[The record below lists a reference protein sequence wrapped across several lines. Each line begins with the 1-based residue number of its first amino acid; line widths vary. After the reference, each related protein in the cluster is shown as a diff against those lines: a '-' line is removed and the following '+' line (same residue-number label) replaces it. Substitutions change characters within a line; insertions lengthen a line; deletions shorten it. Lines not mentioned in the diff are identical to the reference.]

1 MTDHAHYLSLAECLC
16 HKSPMTF
23 KVGAILLDHKGRI
36 IGSGHNS
43 YQTHPKYGTLK
54 TPYRF
59 MHAEG
64 ACLYNCV
71 KQGFEPEGGTM
82 YIYRR
87 NWNLARPCKYC
98 QDLLREAGVERV
110 IYTDKTNE
118 RRRII
123 VVEERFDVIETI

>member
-1 MTDHAHYLSLAECLC
+1 MSSEHREYLSIAESLC

-23 KVGAILLDHKGRI
+23 KVGAILVDPKGRI
-36 IGSGHNS
+36 LGQGHNS

-64 ACLYNCV
+64 ACLYNCS
-71 KQGFEPEGGTM
+71 KKGLDSEGCTM
-82 YIYRR
+82 YIFRR

-98 QDLLREAGVERV
+98 QALLLEAGVEKV
-110 IYTDKTNE
+110 VYTDKPNG
-118 RRRII
+118 RRII